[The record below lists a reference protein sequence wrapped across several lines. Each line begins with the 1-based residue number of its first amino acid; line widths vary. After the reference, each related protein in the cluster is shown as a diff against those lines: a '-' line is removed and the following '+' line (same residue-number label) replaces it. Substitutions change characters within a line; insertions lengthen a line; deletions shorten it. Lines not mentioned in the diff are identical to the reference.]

1 MGYMGYVKVPRD
13 LFASEEWAE
22 KRKFSR
28 IEAQIDL
35 LQSASYIDGRVVHC
49 VTGDVVLRRG
59 QLLTSMR
66 VLADRWMWSPATV
79 YRYLQT
85 LRNAP
90 RNSIRIQ
97 IETAVETG
105 KTLITICDFDS
116 WCFDLRNHET
126 GDETDIETVVET
138 PRETH
143 IEIKNSN
150 TERNKDKHTQV
161 DDRMGGVG
169 GSSAQPS
176 ADPEADK
183 ARELLGWIASNFP
196 GIARMREPLTE
207 LNAVW
212 MLRRYDVE
220 DIRRI
225 IATMQSKGAHQRNSN
240 AYATFVN
247 YAKVDMVVGR
257 KRETNR
263 GYSYAEFCD
272 LTGAHGKFSA
282 EDFVRREVGGR
293 PLWFKKSMTDRLN

>member
-1 MGYMGYVKVPRD
+1 MGYVKVPRE

-35 LQSASYIDGRVVHC
+35 LQTAAYTEGRVVHC
-49 VTGDVVLRRG
+49 ATGDVVLRRG

-79 YRYLQT
+79 HRYLQT

-97 IETAVETG
+97 IETTVETG

-116 WCFDLRNHET
+116 WYFESRRRET
-126 GDETDIETVVET
+126 ADETDIETGDET
-138 PRETH
+138 PLETH
-143 IEIKNSN
+143 IERKDSN
-150 TERNKDKHTQV
+150 TGGKIGNDTPVNDK
-161 DDRMGGVG
+161 MGGVG
-169 GSSAQPS
+169 GTALRTSSI
-176 ADPEADK
+176 PEADR
-183 ARELLGWIASNFP
+183 ARELLAWIAANVP
-196 GIARMREPLTE
+196 EIASMREPLTE
-207 LNAVW
+207 LNVVW

-225 IATMQSKGAHQRNSN
+225 VATMQSKGAHLRNSN

-247 YAKVDMVVGR
+247 YAKVDIPLRRAREVG
-257 KRETNR
+257 K
-263 GYSYAEFCD
+263 GYSYEEFCD
-272 LTGAHGKFSA
+272 LTGTGGRFSSA
-282 EDFVRREVGGR
+282 DFVRRVVDGR
-293 PLWFKKSMTDRLN
+293 ALWFIKPSVAPSN

>member
-1 MGYMGYVKVPRD
+1 MGYVKVPRE

-35 LQSASYIDGRVVHC
+35 LQSASYTEGRVVHC
-49 VTGDVVLRRG
+49 ATGDVVLRRG

-66 VLADRWMWSPATV
+66 ALADRWMWSPATV

-97 IETAVETG
+97 IETTVETG

-116 WCFDLRNHET
+116 WYFESRNHET

-143 IEIKNSN
+143 IEIKDSN
-150 TERNKDKHTQV
+150 TERNKDQHTPV
-161 DDRMGGVG
+161 NDGMGGVG

-176 ADPEADK
+176 AKPEADR
-183 ARELLGWIASNFP
+183 ARELLAWIAVNVP
-196 GIARMREPLTE
+196 EIASMREPLTE
-207 LNAVW
+207 LNVVW

-225 IATMQSKGAHQRNSN
+225 IATMQSKGAHLRNSN

-247 YAKVDMVVGR
+247 YAKVDISLR
-257 KRETNR
+257 RAREEGK
-263 GYSYAEFCD
+263 GYSYEEFCD
-272 LTGAHGKFSA
+272 LTGAQGKFSS
-282 EDFVRREVGGR
+282 EDFVRRVVAGR
-293 PLWFKKSMTDRLN
+293 ALWFKKSTVAPSN

>member
-1 MGYMGYVKVPRD
+1 MGYMGYVKVPRE

-35 LQSASYIDGRVVHC
+35 LQSASYTEGRVVHC
-49 VTGDVVLRRG
+49 ATGDVVLRRG

-66 VLADRWMWSPATV
+66 ALADRWMWSPATV

-97 IETAVETG
+97 IETTVETG

-116 WCFDLRNHET
+116 WYFEARRHET
-126 GDETDIETVVET
+126 ANETDIETMVET
-138 PRETH
+138 RRETH
-143 IEIKNSN
+143 IEIKDSN
-150 TERNKDKHTQV
+150 TGEKIGNDTLV
-161 DDRMGGVG
+161 NDRMGGVG
-169 GSSAQPS
+169 GLTEHPS
-176 ADPEADK
+176 AERKADK
-183 ARELLGWIASNFP
+183 ARELLRWIETNVP
-196 GIARMREPLTE
+196 GIARMPEPLTE
-207 LNAVW
+207 QNVVW

-225 IATMQSKGAHQRNSN
+225 LATMQSKGAHQRNSN

-247 YAKVDMVVGR
+247 YAKLDIILR
-257 KRETNR
+257 RER
-263 GYSYAEFCD
+263 EAGKGYTYAEFCD
-272 LTGAHGKFSA
+272 LTGAHGKFSS
-282 EDFVRREVGGR
+282 EDFVRRVVDGR
-293 PLWFKKSMTDRLN
+293 PLWFKKPTAAPLN

>member
-1 MGYMGYVKVPRD
+1 MGYVKVPRE

-35 LQSASYIDGRVVHC
+35 LQTAAYTEGRVVHC
-49 VTGDVVLRRG
+49 ATGDVVLRRG

-97 IETAVETG
+97 IETTVETG

-116 WCFDLRNHET
+116 WYFESRRRET
-126 GDETDIETVVET
+126 ADETVDET

-143 IEIKNSN
+143 IERKDSN
-150 TERNKDKHTQV
+150 TGGKIGNDTPV
-161 DDRMGGVG
+161 NDRMGGAG
-169 GSSAQPS
+169 GTAERTSSN
-176 ADPEADK
+176 PEADR
-183 ARELLGWIASNFP
+183 ARELLAWIAANVP
-196 GIARMREPLTE
+196 EIASMREPLTE
-207 LNAVW
+207 QNVVW
-212 MLRRYDVE
+212 MMRRYDVE

-225 IATMQSKGAHQRNSN
+225 IATMQSKGAHLRNSN

-247 YAKVDMVVGR
+247 YAKVDISLRRAREVG
-257 KRETNR
+257 K
-263 GYSYAEFCD
+263 GYSYEEFCD
-272 LTGAHGKFSA
+272 LTGTGGRFSSA
-282 EDFVRREVGGR
+282 DFVRRVVDGR
-293 PLWFKKSMTDRLN
+293 ALWFIKPSVAPSN